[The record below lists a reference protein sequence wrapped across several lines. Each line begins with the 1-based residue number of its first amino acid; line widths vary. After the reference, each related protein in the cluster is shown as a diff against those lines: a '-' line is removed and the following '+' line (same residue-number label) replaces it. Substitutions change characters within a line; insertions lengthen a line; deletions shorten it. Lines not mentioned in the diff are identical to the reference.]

1 MGVTGLDQAMMALR
15 AMRGRSV
22 EERRA
27 LWKLAVKMA
36 QKDRGAVGEFTAPRK
51 ARVGEGAG
59 E

>member
-1 MGVTGLDQAMMALR
+1 MALR
-15 AMRGRSV
+15 AMKGRSV

-36 QKDRGAVGEFTAPRK
+36 QKDRGAAGENTAPRK